1 MGIEPRRWN
10 RIRLARKVRLVRD
23 YNQSVIPNLG
33 YVLTDP
39 EVDNFTYE
47 LLNENELVSWIASML
62 NLERSRVA
70 ELLVEARSNEQIYDS
85 LHHATVRRWSMKTSP
100 PIGRRLGWYVIVRL
114 LRPERI
120 IETGI
125 HDGIGSLVLLAAL
138 DRNGSGELVST
149 DIDRSAGWIV
159 GEHPRWSRR
168 ILTDPQ
174 DLEDILAETPFQ
186 IFLHDS
192 LHTPEHER
200 FELTA
205 AAKRMGRS
213 GVLISDN
220 SHATDVLESV
230 CSEVGRT
237 YSFWHERPRGHFY
250 PGGGIGIGV

>member
-1 MGIEPRRWN
+1 M
-10 RIRLARKVRLVRD
+10 RD
-23 YNQSVIPNLG
+23 YDQPLIPNLG

-47 LLNENELVSWIASML
+47 LLNENELVSWIATL
-62 NLERSRVA
+62 LDADRSRVA
-70 ELLVEARSNEQIYDS
+70 ELLVEARSNEQIYEPLRD
-85 LHHATVRRWSMKTSP
+85 ATVRRWSMKTAP

-114 LRPERI
+114 LQPERI

-149 DIDRSAGWIV
+149 DVDGNAGWIV
-159 GEHPRWSRR
+159 GDHPRWSRR
-168 ILTDPQ
+168 ILGDPQ
-174 DLEDILAETPFQ
+174 DLERILAEAPFQ

-192 LHTPEHER
+192 LHTAEHER
-200 FELTA
+200 FELEA
-205 AAKRMGRS
+205 AARRIGS

-230 CSEVGRT
+230 CRDVGRR

-250 PGGGIGIGV
+250 PGGGIGVGV